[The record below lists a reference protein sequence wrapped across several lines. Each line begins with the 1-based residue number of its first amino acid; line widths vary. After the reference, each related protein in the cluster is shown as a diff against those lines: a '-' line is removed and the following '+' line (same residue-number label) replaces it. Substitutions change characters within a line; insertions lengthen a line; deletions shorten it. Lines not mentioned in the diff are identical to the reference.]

1 MHFSSPKCCL
11 AQKQKDAERF
21 NVFQALTGVFPEHSL
36 TSLNAHAGPCRP
48 VPARAG
54 LWDVGML
61 FFSS

>member
-21 NVFQALTGVFPEHSL
+21 NVFQALTGVFPERSL

-48 VPARAG
+48 V
-54 LWDVGML
+54 LVCGM
-61 FFSS
+61 